1 MIEPEG
7 SDQPDPSDGS
17 GVSPAADIMEEVDE
31 VARGDA
37 EGETVRPA
45 ADGRRGETEHV
56 LGDFTATPALLRLV
70 PLALVVG
77 ALGAGVSL
85 ALLDMIGFF
94 TSLFYYQRLG
104 VALVSPYGSTLGA
117 IALVIPIGGGLIIG
131 LMARFGSEQ
140 IRGHGI
146 PEAMERILV
155 NGSKVQSRLAILK
168 PISSAISIGTGGPFG
183 AEGPIIL
190 TGGAIGSI
198 VGQLFHL
205 TAAQRSAAACWWLV
219 RRRG

>member
-7 SDQPDPSDGS
+7 SDQPDPSDGLDT
-17 GVSPAADIMEEVDE
+17 SPDTEIMEVTNRDRRRQTPERKTAWSG
-31 VARGDA
+31 ARLGLRGNT
-37 EGETVRPA
+37 EGV
-45 ADGRRGETEHV
+45 V
-56 LGDFTATPALLRLV
+56 GDFTATPALLRLV

-94 TSLFYYQRLG
+94 TNLFYYQRLR
-104 VALVSPYGSTLGA
+104 VTLVSPYGNTLGA
-117 IALVIPIGGGLIIG
+117 VAVIIPVGGGLIIG

-155 NGSKVQSRLAILK
+155 NGSRVQPRLAVLK

-183 AEGPIIL
+183 AEGP
-190 TGGAIGSI
+190 TS
-198 VGQLFHL
+198 
-205 TAAQRSAAACWWLV
+205 
-219 RRRG
+219 